1 MHKEFKMSIIGEL
14 TFFIGLQIKQDKDGI
29 FINQVKYTEELL
41 KIFDLK
47 FVNSSPTLISMMI
60 ST

>member
-1 MHKEFKMSIIGEL
+1 MSIIGEL